1 MMARGSWASSVKL
14 VNFLKKKIE
23 KMMSRRANKIFCCL
37 AGDMYDK
44 RLRKEFNK
52 IDRDGGGF
60 VDVSELSTYILKK
73 YKEGV

>member
-1 MMARGSWASSVKL
+1 
-14 VNFLKKKIE
+14 
-23 KMMSRRANKIFCCL
+23 MMSRRANKIFCCL

-73 YKEGV
+73 YKSGCDH